1 MHFVDW
7 YIIIISKVITYNK
20 YELYFYKIFIQ
31 GKKSMRVFKHKVQIL
46 YVLSSLL
53 GKCYIC
59 KRMNYNNKEI
69 FLHTQMEP
77 NDLPKF

>member
-1 MHFVDW
+1 MN
-7 YIIIISKVITYNK
+7 Y
-20 YELYFYKIFIQ
+20 IFI
-31 GKKSMRVFKHKVQIL
+31 KYSYREKIDEVFKHKVQIL

-59 KRMNYNNKEI
+59 NRMNYNNKEI